1 MTSIRFEMKTPE
13 DIAERLKKFKFRQRF
28 FGGVDE
34 KNVWEGIGKL
44 DAYYRQVFDYQEARL
59 DALLHERDEMIRR
72 LMRENQKLRS
82 DLSGLQDKD
91 QHDK

>member
-13 DIAERLKKFKFRQRF
+13 DIAERLRKFKFRQRL

-82 DLSGLQDKD
+82 DLSEIRGKGRDD
-91 QHDK
+91 R